1 MHNIYKENVKTLLKN
16 SKENEYNSMSH
27 SSIRRDSITEIE
39 ETDVNLQ
46 IPCDLIKIPREVY
59 SRVYVA

>member
-1 MHNIYKENVKTLLKN
+1 
-16 SKENEYNSMSH
+16 MSH